1 MIRQKPKSRDA
12 KAGRRP
18 AVSYK
23 KQPIYSYTSS
33 RKESQRHFNR
43 GEGDEGKGSAYSR
56 FMLSSTKVAVG
67 IIVFVGLVYFQSLSS
82 NAKVKLTGDEA
93 LRSSE
98 AYEKII
104 NEELQASKLNLSKLS
119 FNTDKFSESLM
130 TKIPEA
136 ESIKVNLPLFQ
147 HQPKVEVYLADPIAQ
162 LVTSEKTYYVD
173 SSGKALFTDSEV
185 SGSIDRTN
193 LLVINDTS
201 GHDITIGK
209 PALTSNQI
217 NFIKELKA
225 QTSSK
230 NINIENMTL
239 SNSGA
244 GLNVRFKDMPYIVK
258 FSFLADHRQ
267 SSGAFIAIKD
277 QISSGGI
284 KVSEY
289 VDLRIP
295 DRAYIK

>member
-1 MIRQKPKSRDA
+1 MIKPKQKRRDPN
-12 KAGRRP
+12 AGRRP
-18 AVSYK
+18 AVAYK

-43 GEGDEGKGSAYSR
+43 GENDEGKGSAYSR
-56 FMLSSTKVAVG
+56 FMLSSTKIAVG
-67 IIVFVGLVYFQSLSS
+67 IIVFIGLIYFQSLSS

-98 AYEKII
+98 SYEKII
-104 NEELQASKLNLSKLS
+104 NEELQTSKLNLSKLS
-119 FNTDKFSESLM
+119 FNTDKFSENLM
-130 TKIPEA
+130 MKIPEA
-136 ESIKVNLPLFQ
+136 ERIKVSLPLFQ

-173 SSGKALFTDSEV
+173 SSGKALFTESEV
-185 SGSIDRTN
+185 SGSINRTN

-201 GHDITIGK
+201 GHSITIGK

-217 NFIKELKA
+217 DFIKELKA
-225 QTSSK
+225 QTAAK

-244 GLNVRFKDMPYIVK
+244 GLNVKFKDISYIVK

-267 SSGAFIAIKD
+267 SSGAFIAIND
-277 QISSGGI
+277 QISASGT

>member
-1 MIRQKPKSRDA
+1 MIKPKQKRRDPN
-12 KAGRRP
+12 AGRRP
-18 AVSYK
+18 AVAYK

-43 GEGDEGKGSAYSR
+43 GENDEGKGSAYSR
-56 FMLSSTKVAVG
+56 FMLSSTKIAVG
-67 IIVFVGLVYFQSLSS
+67 IIVFIGLIYFQSLSS

-98 AYEKII
+98 SYEKII
-104 NEELQASKLNLSKLS
+104 NEELQTSKLNLSKLS
-119 FNTDKFSESLM
+119 FNTDKFSENLM
-130 TKIPEA
+130 MKIPEA
-136 ESIKVNLPLFQ
+136 ERIKVSLPLFQ

-173 SSGKALFTDSEV
+173 SSGNALFTESEV
-185 SGSIDRTN
+185 SGSINRTN

-201 GHDITIGK
+201 GHSITIGK
-209 PALTSNQI
+209 PAMTSNQI
-217 NFIKELKA
+217 DFIKELKA
-225 QTSSK
+225 QTAAK

-244 GLNVRFKDMPYIVK
+244 GLNVKFKDIPYIVK

-267 SSGAFIAIKD
+267 SSGAFIAIND
-277 QISSGGI
+277 QISASGT